1 MKIKFQNNLKNK
13 ITYNTLASPIGEIYI
28 FADNYALKSIIIS
41 ISKKDKEYIN
51 KTYFRKKTPVI
62 NEAIIFFNFF
72 FINKTSNFPVSLMHK
87 DNFIFVSDKNIFK
100 SQHGLCLDVSS
111 FTANE
116 VNVYMS
122 LLKIKYGDLIS
133 YSHLSDK
140 AGFKL
145 ASRFIGNTMAKN
157 LFPVLIPCHRVIKS
171 DRTIGN
177 YSGGKNIKK
186 FLLKHEGNEI
196 LKFDKITNKIEKKI
210 Q

>member
-1 MKIKFQNNLKNK
+1 MKTKFLNNLKNK
-13 ITYNTLASPIGEIYI
+13 KNISYYTLTSPIGEINI
-28 FADNYALKSIIIS
+28 FADNYSLKSIILSIS
-41 ISKKDKEYIN
+41 IKDKEYVN
-51 KTYFRKKTPVI
+51 KTLSRKKTPVI
-62 NEAIIFFNFF
+62 VDAINFFNFF
-72 FINKTSNFPVSLMHK
+72 FKNKISNFPVSLIHK
-87 DNFIFVSDKNIFK
+87 DNFILISDKNIFK
-100 SQHGLCLDVSS
+100 NQQGLNLDVSS

-157 LFPVLIPCHRVIKS
+157 IFPVLIPCHRVIKS

-196 LKFDKITNKIEKKI
+196 LKFDKIN
-210 Q
+210 